1 MGGAL
6 EDTWP
11 KLDISAPDTSPQSP
25 MARPPA
31 AAALQA
37 SGPGSVPP
45 WGLGI
50 RISSFPDTEDRRP
63 QWPHSGHCLSTG
75 DTFGPSYEPLQWLT
89 PDQELSQSGD
99 LLEKAILTGR
109 QLVQGPPNVE
119 PHGDMT

>member
-1 MGGAL
+1 MAQAGYLCSRYQSTKPNG
-6 EDTWP
+6 P
-11 KLDISAPDTSPQSP
+11 AP
-25 MARPPA
+25 
-31 AAALQA
+31 
-37 SGPGSVPP
+37 SGSSLAGLRTRQCVPP